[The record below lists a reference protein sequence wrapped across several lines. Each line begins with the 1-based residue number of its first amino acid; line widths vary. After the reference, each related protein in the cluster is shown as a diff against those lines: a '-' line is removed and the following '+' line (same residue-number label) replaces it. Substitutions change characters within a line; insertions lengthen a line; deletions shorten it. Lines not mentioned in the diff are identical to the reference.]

1 MRRQL
6 IEALAYPSLLVRQ
19 LMQGGNYPHASLFE
33 ATGKRCHKCD
43 ESTSCCWDNCLDDFR
58 QFDNK
63 STQYLSE
70 SLREGIKLVEAL
82 HSELRHDE
90 TTCSCETCG
99 WIRNAEH
106 LTEESEH
113 HLPHVE
119 AAAVAQVGEKLQAD

>member
-6 IEALAYPSLLVRQ
+6 MEALAYPSLLVRQ
-19 LMQGGNYPHASLFE
+19 LMEGGNYPHASLFE

-43 ESTSCCWDNCLDDFR
+43 ESSVCGWDKCLADFR

-70 SLREGIKLVEAL
+70 SLREGLKLVEAL
-82 HSELRHDE
+82 HSELRHDA
-90 TTCSCETCG
+90 TTCTCETCC

-106 LTEESEH
+106 LIEESEH

-119 AAAVAQVGEKLQAD
+119 PAVLAEAAEKLQAE

>member
-33 ATGKRCHKCD
+33 ATGRRCHKCD
-43 ESTSCCWDNCLDDFR
+43 ESSACRWDKCLEDFR
-58 QFDNK
+58 QFDTK

-70 SLREGIKLVEAL
+70 SLREGVKLVEAL

-90 TTCSCETCG
+90 TTCTCETCG
-99 WIRNAEH
+99 WIRRAAH

-119 AAAVAQVGEKLQAD
+119 AGVVEQAADELSAE

>member
-43 ESTSCCWDNCLDDFR
+43 ESSACTWGKCLADFR

-70 SLREGIKLVEAL
+70 SLREGLKLVEAL
-82 HSELRHDE
+82 HSELRHDA
-90 TTCSCETCG
+90 TTCTCETCC
-99 WIRNAEH
+99 WIRSAEH
-106 LTEESEH
+106 LIEESEH
-113 HLPHVE
+113 HLPHIE
-119 AAAVAQVGEKLQAD
+119 PALLQQTDEKLQAD